1 MRAAGTF
8 NRSAAVHAASRR
20 LGDGDRPTARAG
32 DYRRVMVQLPQVHR
46 TIRRWLGVVELDA
59 DGVPVDQ
66 RPSRYG
72 PGAAVSPQLDADL
85 DDLRARV
92 EALERDRSR

>member
-1 MRAAGTF
+1 MA
-8 NRSAAVHAASRR
+8 
-20 LGDGDRPTARAG
+20 
-32 DYRRVMVQLPQVHR
+32 QLSQVHQ

-72 PGAAVSPQLDADL
+72 RGASVSPQLDADL

-92 EALERDRSR
+92 EALERDLFRPH